1 MPDSPANVPATAMPS
16 HASSGTNAID
26 TIDTIDTMATD
37 VLLQLTGLKKT
48 YDETEVLTDINLN
61 IKRGEFLT
69 LLGPSGC
76 GKTTLLR
83 LIAGFEQ
90 PTAGAIYLE
99 GVQMAGLPADKRP
112 VNTVFQQYALFPHMT
127 VAQNVAYSLRIKKV
141 PKDEIQTRVRDILA
155 MVQLGHLANRKPQD
169 LSGGQQQRVAIA
181 RAVINR
187 PKLLLLDEP
196 LSALDHKLRLQM
208 QSELKRLQRELGITF
223 VFVTHDQEEALSMS
237 DRIAVMKD
245 GKFQQIGTPIE
256 IYETPANLFTAKFIG
271 ETNLF
276 KAEVRGVY
284 PDQPD
289 RDGQVTNG
297 RIAVEV
303 CESQAQ
309 EGPTTLRNLRRPD
322 FANEIKVG
330 DMVNLLLRPEDLR
343 IYEVD
348 DSAHS
353 GLLGHVIESNYKGST
368 LDSIIE
374 LQNGHIIKASEFFD
388 EDDPSF
394 DYKLNEAV
402 KVSWVDGWEW
412 VLPNDNSVDDKTD
425 NESDSDINSGKAVS
439 TTVQKDIS

>member
-1 MPDSPANVPATAMPS
+1 MTDSPAIIDSSAVTSAQTDVPN
-16 HASSGTNAID
+16 G
-26 TIDTIDTMATD
+26 
-37 VLLQLTGLKKT
+37 VLLQLTGIKKT
-48 YDETEVLTDINLN
+48 YDQTAVLKDINLD
-61 IKRGEFLT
+61 IKHGEFLT

-90 PTAGAIYLE
+90 PTAGAIYLD
-99 GVQMAGLPADKRP
+99 GLQMAGLSADKRP
-112 VNTVFQQYALFPHMT
+112 VNTVFQQYALFPHMS
-127 VAQNVAYSLRIKKV
+127 VAENVAYGLKIKKV
-141 PKDEIQTRVRDILA
+141 PKDEIQRRVRETLA
-155 MVQLGHLANRKPQD
+155 MVQMEHLANRRPQD

-245 GKFQQIGTPIE
+245 GRFQQVGTPIE

-271 ETNLF
+271 EANLF
-276 KAEVRGVY
+276 RAEVRAIH
-284 PDQPD
+284 PQQPD
-289 RDGQVTNG
+289 RDGRVSNG
-297 RIAVEV
+297 RIEVEV
-303 CESQAQ
+303 CEAQ
-309 EGPTTLRNLRRPD
+309 RQDGSTTLRNLRHPD
-322 FANEIKVG
+322 FASDVQIG
-330 DMVNLLLRPEDLR
+330 DIVNLLLRPEDLR
-343 IYEVD
+343 IYDPED
-348 DSAHS
+348 MAHA
-353 GLLGHVIESNYKGST
+353 GLLGRVIESNYKGST

-374 LQNGHIIKASEFFD
+374 LHNGHIIKASEFFD

-394 DYKLNEAV
+394 DYKLDEAV

-412 VLPNDNSVDDKTD
+412 VLPDDKTLAD
-425 NESDSDINSGKAVS
+425 DKVASVIFNHNMAKELAVTTDYTHNINA
-439 TTVQKDIS
+439 TQKDKD